1 MLRLVVGLVLLAG
14 FLVTSQLA
22 MPSAQAASKLT
33 VSPAKPIRGQ
43 AFTVSG
49 STGDPVKRPLVLQR
63 KSGSSWK
70 TMENLLDAATDAS
83 GAFEILTSTT
93 AASVTVR
100 VVAPA
105 TTINGVVHP
114 TVTSSTRKISL
125 ITQKVTLKLPTK
137 LYVGQPATATV
148 TLSPAQ
154 SGLGLQLL
162 VMVKGRWTSAGQE
175 VPVTENAAS
184 QTLQIQF
191 VPEKSGR
198 STYAAQ
204 TQTHLYPVPSVRS
217 SKHTIT
223 VKAATGIPLGVRSAS
238 LPAGGLGAAYSTTV
252 QAYGGRAPYKWL
264 ASGLP
269 KGLAIDK
276 TGTVSGT
283 PAKAGTFTAKVTVAD
298 SAGHKATARLP
309 LTIGAD
315 PARTAVQVVA
325 GSESSCALTADGA
338 VSCWGS
344 NLHGQLGNG
353 GGESSVTPVR
363 VFGLDGG
370 VKAIASAEY
379 TTCAVLAD
387 GAVSCW
393 GEGILG
399 ELGNGGT
406 TVQTAPVPVA
416 DLGMV
421 RSISAGSDHFC
432 AVNGAA
438 ECWGNNDHN
447 QLQSD
452 AGPISAVPVMS
463 TGWPNTITAAATGD
477 HHSCAY
483 AETTTLLCWGS
494 NASGELGRGWTS
506 ESDQGQFPADIG
518 PVAVAGLAAG
528 GGFTCL
534 VATGGV
540 AECWGLNDAHQLG
553 NKTTDSSPAP
563 VAVVSVGPVLALSA
577 SSANVCAVTRV
588 GGVSCWGSI
597 ASGDFKVPNHTPRT
611 VISKG
616 VQQVGTGPFHSC
628 VVTTAGGV
636 KCWGENH
643 AGEVGVPTT
652 ASSSTPVT
660 VPAFG

>member
-1 MLRLVVGLVLLAG
+1 MDTFV
-14 FLVTSQLA
+14 
-22 MPSAQAASKLT
+22 
-33 VSPAKPIRGQ
+33 
-43 AFTVSG
+43 
-49 STGDPVKRPLVLQR
+49 DP
-63 KSGSSWK
+63 
-70 TMENLLDAATDAS
+70 TTDAS

-93 AASVTVR
+93 AASITVR

-114 TVTSSTRKISL
+114 TVTSSTRKLSL
-125 ITQKVTLKLPTK
+125 ITQKVTLKLPTTV
-137 LYVGQPATATV
+137 YVGQPATATV

-154 SGLGLQLL
+154 SFLGMQLL
-162 VMVKGRWTSAGQE
+162 VMMKGSWTAVGPE
-175 VPVTENAAS
+175 VPVTAEAPS
-184 QTLQIQF
+184 LTLQIQF

-198 STYAAQ
+198 FTYAAQ
-204 TQTHLYPVPSVRS
+204 TETHLFPVPSVRS
-217 SKHTIT
+217 SKHAIT
-223 VKAATGIPLGVRSAS
+223 VKAATAAPLLVRSAS
-238 LPAGGLGAAYSTTV
+238 LRAGGLGAAYTTTL
-252 QAYGGRAPYKWL
+252 QAYGGRTPYKWS

-269 KGLAIDK
+269 KGLAIT
-276 TGTVSGT
+276 TGGSVSGT
-283 PAKAGTFTAKVTVAD
+283 PAKAGSFTAKVTVAD
-298 SAGHKATARLP
+298 SVGHKATAKLP

-325 GSESSCALTADGA
+325 GSESSCVLTANGA

-353 GGESSVTPVR
+353 SGDSSVTPVR
-363 VFGLDGG
+363 VLGLDAG
-370 VKAIASAEY
+370 VTAIAGAEY
-379 TTCAVLAD
+379 TTCALLAD
-387 GAVSCW
+387 GTVSCW

-406 TVQTAPVPVA
+406 ATQTTPVKVA
-416 DLGMV
+416 DLGGV

-438 ECWGNNDHN
+438 ECWGSNDHN

-452 AGPISAVPVMS
+452 GGPISAVPVMS
-463 TGWPNTITAAATGD
+463 TGWPNTILAVTAGG
-477 HHSCAY
+477 HHTCAY
-483 AETTTLLCWGS
+483 TENNDLLCWGS

-506 ESDQGQFPADIG
+506 DADQGQFPADLG

-553 NKTTDSSPAP
+553 IKTTDSSPAP
-563 VAVVSVGPVLALSA
+563 APVAGVGAVLSLSV
-577 SSANVCAVTRV
+577 SSANACAVTLA

-597 ASGDFKVPNHTPRT
+597 ASGDFKVPNHPPKT

-616 VQQVGTGPFHSC
+616 VQQVGAGPFHSC
-628 VVTTAGGV
+628 VVTRAGGV

-652 ASSSTPVT
+652 ASTSKPVT